1 MRTRPPSSPA
11 AALHPLL
18 LALSLLTLAAIASP
32 AAAQLSIGPRAA
44 TTGFG
49 AELSFPLG
57 GILRGRLAA
66 GTGSYGLEFDSTHVT
81 YEGDAELRSLLA
93 VVDLYPGGGGFRLSG
108 GALLND
114 NRLEGDAPVR
124 DVLLDNG
131 IAVPPGLDLGT
142 LHAEA
147 TGDEVAP
154 YAGLGWDRG
163 PRGRGGWHLSI
174 DAGVAYHGEPD
185 VRLELATP
193 VPIPAA
199 LLRELLAE
207 EERDLEEELADY
219 RYLPVVA
226 VSLAYRF

>member
-1 MRTRPPSSPA
+1 MRTRPFSSPPTG
-11 AALHPLL
+11 LRPILL
-18 LALSLLTLAAIASP
+18 SLSLLTLASLAAP
-32 AAAQLSIGPRAA
+32 AAAQLSIGARAA
-44 TTGFG
+44 TTGLG

-57 GILRGRLAA
+57 GVLRGRLAA
-66 GTGSYGLEFDSTHVT
+66 GTGSYGLEFDSTRVT

-93 VVDLYPGGGGFRLSG
+93 IVDLYPAGGGFRLSG

-131 IAVPPGLDLGT
+131 IAVPPSLDLGT

-163 PRGRGGWHLSI
+163 PNGRGGWHVSI

-185 VRLELATP
+185 VHLELATP
-193 VPIPAA
+193 IAIPAA
-199 LLRELLAE
+199 VLRELME
-207 EERDLEEELADY
+207 QEERDLEEELADY